1 MLSSAMHFWNANLPI
16 VVILS
21 GRLMFINALHP
32 WNTDGPMTAR
42 PSGRETPV
50 NAVQFWNVLSFSSA
64 TFLGIVIVF
73 NEEQL

>member
-1 MLSSAMHFWNANLPI
+1 MHFWNAYFPI

-21 GRLMFINALHP
+21 GRLMFVNALHP
-32 WNTDGPMTAR
+32 LNTDGPMTAR

-50 NAVQFWNVLSFSSA
+50 NAVQYWKVLSFSSA